1 MLFGPGIIPP
11 IGPMGS
17 VHGGKTAQV
26 GHPLALQ
33 GLQMRVVF
41 FPWARIINLVQEED
55 SDPGEVIRRVTV
67 TL

>member
-11 IGPMGS
+11 VGAVDS
-17 VHGGKTAQV
+17 VHGGETAQV
-26 GHPLALQ
+26 GHPLTLQ

-55 SDPGEVIRRVTV
+55 SDAGDVIQRVTV